1 MLTRGCCVAVVVG
14 PSQLRDDAAETGF
27 DWSPVICDDYAE
39 RDPLT
44 GVALTE
50 EQELYGDPWTELMA
64 TMSPEELD
72 AWLGNLG
79 APANTGASSGDT
91 RRTSRGSLAET
102 PTRMHGQAYGGSLL
116 GLFQA

>member
-1 MLTRGCCVAVVVG
+1 VAVVYG
-14 PSQLRDDAAETGF
+14 PSRLRDDAAETGF
-27 DWSPVICDDYAE
+27 DWSPVTCDDCAE

-44 GVALTE
+44 GLALTE